1 MKNIKLLIVIL
12 IVAFSAFNISM
23 SITENSENNIT
34 LNSINEHAFASSE
47 NECSNAI
54 SMTFGC
60 TRCSNMNVPGCKH
73 IPEETTSTC
82 TIGKCSQ
89 CGLLVLILTNFSR
102 DCLKSQNIPS

>member
-23 SITENSENNIT
+23 
-34 LNSINEHAFASSE
+34 SINEHAFASSE

-89 CGLLVLILTNFSR
+89 CGAPGSYLN
-102 DCLKSQNIPS
+102 

>member
-60 TRCSNMNVPGCKH
+60 TRCSNMNVP
-73 IPEETTSTC
+73 EETTSTC

-89 CGLLVLILTNFSR
+89 CGAPGSYLN
-102 DCLKSQNIPS
+102 

>member
-47 NECSNAI
+47 NECSECNKYDVW
-54 SMTFGC
+54 MYK
-60 TRCSNMNVPGCKH
+60 MLKH
-73 IPEETTSTC
+73 ECPR
-82 TIGKCSQ
+82 
-89 CGLLVLILTNFSR
+89 L
-102 DCLKSQNIPS
+102 

>member
-89 CGLLVLILTNFSR
+89 CGAPGSYLN
-102 DCLKSQNIPS
+102 

>member
-1 MKNIKLLIVIL
+1 MICVKELVKNFDDVCA
-12 IVAFSAFNISM
+12 V
-23 SITENSENNIT
+23 NNIT

-89 CGLLVLILTNFSR
+89 CGAPGSYLN
-102 DCLKSQNIPS
+102 

>member
-89 CGLLVLILTNFSR
+89 CGVPGSYLN
-102 DCLKSQNIPS
+102 

>member
-23 SITENSENNIT
+23 SITENNIT

-89 CGLLVLILTNFSR
+89 CGAPGSYLN
-102 DCLKSQNIPS
+102 

>member
-47 NECSNAI
+47 NDNSFWQMII
-54 SMTFGC
+54 SA
-60 TRCSNMNVPGCKH
+60 
-73 IPEETTSTC
+73 
-82 TIGKCSQ
+82 
-89 CGLLVLILTNFSR
+89 LILIATIIAR
-102 DCLKSQNIPS
+102 RKKD

>member
-34 LNSINEHAFASSE
+34 LNSINEHAFE

-89 CGLLVLILTNFSR
+89 CGAPGSYLN
-102 DCLKSQNIPS
+102 

>member
-23 SITENSENNIT
+23 SIT

-89 CGLLVLILTNFSR
+89 CGAPGSYLN
-102 DCLKSQNIPS
+102 

>member
-73 IPEETTSTC
+73 VQSENVHNAV
-82 TIGKCSQ
+82 
-89 CGLLVLILTNFSR
+89 LLVLILTNFSR